1 MKSKN
6 SHDRADVSNVSV
18 KQVRTFGKWSAGRE
32 QKKKMLPSRQA
43 SEQFSS
49 VLISL
54 SRAERQAGKG
64 KGRTRGKDRAKQAI
78 IGGGSNDTVTEPR
91 RRGQMSGHKVGKEG
105 REMVNGQA
113 EKNRYFTQCHLVV
126 VVVP

>member
-1 MKSKN
+1 
-6 SHDRADVSNVSV
+6 
-18 KQVRTFGKWSAGRE
+18 
-32 QKKKMLPSRQA
+32 MLPSRQA

-78 IGGGSNDTVTEPR
+78 IGGGSNDTVKELR
-91 RRGQMSGHKVGKEG
+91 RRGQMSGRKVGKEE

-113 EKNRYFTQCHLVV
+113 EKIDTSHNVTLLLLLYHSPLV
-126 VVVP
+126 PKEGAIQNQRQ